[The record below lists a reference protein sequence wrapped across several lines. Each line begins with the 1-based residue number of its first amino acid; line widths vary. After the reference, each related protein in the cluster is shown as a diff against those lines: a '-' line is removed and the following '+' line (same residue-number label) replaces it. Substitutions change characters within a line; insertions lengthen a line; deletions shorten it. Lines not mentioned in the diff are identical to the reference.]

1 MTDIITAPDNRDVF
15 EVKVNAKHHGLPKGR
30 YSVRME
36 TNLQDF
42 NKGSKH
48 FDFIHHVLSFDVKF
62 IHKRQKDEFL
72 FWHPNF
78 GNTLHLENDI
88 DFQLV

>member
-1 MTDIITAPDNRDVF
+1 MCKILKKPISLYVF
-15 EVKVNAKHHGLPKGR
+15 VVSFFILTHFCFAQELAQI
-30 YSVRME
+30 